1 MAVSRR
7 TFVRTGMTGVAAAV
21 TAGLRVGDAAAQ
33 PSPRRPGGI
42 DRRALVSRHDVVR
55 TASDPKTPL
64 QVGNGQLAFGA
75 DVTGLQT
82 FLPFGTLSDW
92 GWHSDAL
99 PDGQTPSDFAGQVWD
114 THGRPVRYDIPDPE
128 RPALSEWL
136 RANPHRIN
144 LARIGLRL
152 LRADGTEAVE
162 ADLSDCHQRLDLWT
176 GTLHSRFTL
185 DGSPVTVRTS
195 CCPDLDAIAVR
206 IDSPMVADGRL
217 AVFIDFPYASG
228 AEKFSAPFVGVWDR
242 PDAHTT
248 RLRTR
253 GPRRADITHELDDTR
268 YDVGLVWRGGGRGL
282 VRVAGHPH
290 RYLLGGGAGTRLEAT
305 FLFAPRPTPQVPH
318 AAAVEAAG
326 ARAWPA
332 FWRSG
337 GALDLSGSTDPRWR
351 ELERRVVLSQYL
363 LAVNEAGSTPP
374 QESGLVNNGWYGKFH
389 MEMYWWHAAH
399 YALWN
404 RWPQLD
410 RGVGVYRSFLDSSR
424 ERARRQ
430 GYQGARWPKM
440 TDPGGRQSPGEINA
454 LLLWQQ
460 PHPIFL
466 AELDYR
472 AHPTRAT
479 LDKWRDVVFATAD
492 FMASYAFE
500 DAGRQVLGPPM
511 HLVSENSDPK
521 VTVNGA
527 FELSYWRFGLRLA
540 QRWRE
545 RLGRPAD
552 AGWERVL
559 DGLSPL
565 PVQDGV
571 YVVYEGVR
579 GMWTEYIFDHPSLVG
594 LYGWLPGHDVDL
606 DIMRAT
612 AHKVWQVWAWDAA
625 WGWDFPMLAM
635 NAARM
640 GEPDRAVDFLL
651 HEKFGFDDAG
661 MPLGGS
667 RVATPYFPG
676 AGGLLYAV
684 ALMAAGWDGAGKDA
698 PGFPSDGRWRV
709 RWEGLGRAL

>member
-1 MAVSRR
+1 MPVSRR

-21 TAGLRVGDAAAQ
+21 TAGWRVGDAVART
-33 PSPRRPGGI
+33 SPRRPGGI
-42 DRRALVSRHDVVR
+42 DRHALVSRHDVVR
-55 TASDPKTPL
+55 TASDPLTPL

-82 FLPFGTLSDW
+82 FLPFATLSDW
-92 GWHSDAL
+92 GWHSDPL
-99 PDGQTPSDFAGQVWD
+99 PDGQTPSDFAGQIWD
-114 THGRPVRYDIPDPE
+114 THGRPVRYDIPDPQHPE
-128 RPALSEWL
+128 LSNWL

-162 ADLSDCHQRLDLWT
+162 ADLSGCHQRLDLWT

-185 DGSPVTVRTS
+185 EGSPVTVRTS
-195 CCPDLDAIAVR
+195 CGPDLDAVAVR
-206 IDSPMVADGRL
+206 IDSPLVADGRL
-217 AVFIDFPYASG
+217 AVFIDFPYANG

-253 GPRRADITHELDDTR
+253 GPRHADITHELDDTR
-268 YDVGLVWRGGGRGL
+268 YTVGLVWQGGREQPS
-282 VRVAGHPH
+282 RADGHPH
-290 RYLLGGGAGTRLEAT
+290 RYLLRGGGGTRLEAT
-305 FLFAPRPTPQVPH
+305 FLFAPRPSPRVPS
-318 AAAVEAAG
+318 ATAVEAAT

-337 GALDLSGSTDPRWR
+337 GALDLSESADPRWR

-410 RGVGVYRSFLDSSR
+410 RGVGVYERLLDSSR
-424 ERARRQ
+424 ERARLQ

-479 LDKWRDVVFATAD
+479 LDKWREVVFATAE

-500 DAGRQVLGPPM
+500 DAGRQVLGPPL

-552 AGWERVL
+552 PGWQTVL
-559 DGLSPL
+559 DGLAPL

-571 YVVYEGVR
+571 YVAYEGVR
-579 GMWTEYIFDHPSLVG
+579 DMWTEYIYDHPSLVG
-594 LYGWLPGHDVDL
+594 LYGWLPGHDVDATV
-606 DIMRAT
+606 MRAT
-612 AHKVWQVWAWDAA
+612 ARKVWDVWAWDAA

-684 ALMAAGWDGAGKDA
+684 ALMAAGWDGARGDA
-698 PGFPSDGRWRV
+698 PGFPSGGRWRV
-709 RWEGLGRAL
+709 RWEGLARAV